1 MDGLNSFYET
11 DTGLYHLVSNEST
24 AMIVDTPIHS
34 FTDYHCKVIKH
45 ISAVVFRFKQVPFS
59 FKNKNE
65 NEKKT
70 LLCALT
76 PLYHCHKPVLLHKWP
91 LLQVCYKP

>member
-34 FTDYHCKVIKH
+34 FKDYHCKVIKH
-45 ISAVVFRFKQVPFS
+45 TSAVVFRFKQVPFS
-59 FKNKNE
+59 IKSKNE
-65 NEKKT
+65 SERKKRASRKNS
-70 LLCALT
+70 LKAFLNSYRVQHSGS
-76 PLYHCHKPVLLHKWP
+76 LYS
-91 LLQVCYKP
+91 